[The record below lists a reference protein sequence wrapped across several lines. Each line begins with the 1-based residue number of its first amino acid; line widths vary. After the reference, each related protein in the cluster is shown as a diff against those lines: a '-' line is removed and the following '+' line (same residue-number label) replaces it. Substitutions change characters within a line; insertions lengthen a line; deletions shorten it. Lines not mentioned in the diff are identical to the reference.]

1 MEKIILKYID
11 FYKCSSSLLLIG
23 FLWIISIVLVRAKAI
38 PQEPFQTIIL
48 IIDLYL
54 TLYVY
59 LGFVKFSLIEKKDF
73 FRIIIFAVMALA
85 VIHSLIS
92 KISFFYKFLGVPF
105 AIDCILLYYAFKS
118 VENSKIIY
126 FRKLSRLYLYLL
138 FFYVPISVSLLF
150 GKESLKKFIPQMLIK
165 PFIILAL
172 FWAALIVY
180 TWYMKIKLFKQIS
193 RQMY

>member
-11 FYKCSSSLLLIG
+11 FDKCSSYLLLIG
-23 FLWIISIVLVRAKAI
+23 FLWIISIVLIPAKAI
-38 PQEPFQTIIL
+38 PQEPFRTIIL

-118 VENSKIIY
+118 VGNSKIIY
-126 FRKLSRLYLYLL
+126 FRKLSRLYLYLS
-138 FFYVPISVSLLF
+138 FIVVPMSIALLF
-150 GKESLKKFIPQMLIK
+150 RKDAIKTIPQILVI
-165 PFIILAL
+165 PFIIIAL
-172 FWAALIVY
+172 GGAILIIY
-180 TWYMKIKLFKQIS
+180 IWYLKIRLFKQLAI
-193 RQMY
+193 QMD

>member
-11 FYKCSSSLLLIG
+11 FDKCSSSLLLIG

-118 VENSKIIY
+118 LENSKIIY
-126 FRKLSRLYLYLL
+126 FRKLSRLYLYLS
-138 FFYVPISVSLLF
+138 FIIVPMSIALLF
-150 GKESLKKFIPQMLIK
+150 RKDAIKTIPQILVL
-165 PFIILAL
+165 PFIIIAL
-172 FWAALIVY
+172 GGAILIIY
-180 TWYMKIKLFKQIS
+180 IWYLKIRLFKQLSI
-193 RQMY
+193 QMD